1 MLNSRRFFL
10 KGLTEASTCIL
21 LFQASP
27 PIPHPRKRTE
37 IDPPAGEDKQGN
49 GNEEHA
55 PNSAQRARLQR
66 QEKEFRQTMQQLLTK
81 VGDLK
86 AQVDSLHTSDVFS
99 IDVVR
104 QTEEIEKLA
113 KQLKRYA
120 KP

>member
-10 KGLTEASTCIL
+10 RGLAEASTCIW
-21 LFQASP
+21 LFQSSP
-27 PIPHPRKRTE
+27 PIPQPRKRTE
-37 IDPPAGEDKQGN
+37 IDPPAGEDKQDN
-49 GNEEHA
+49 ENEERA
-55 PNSAQRARLQR
+55 PNSGQRSRLQR
-66 QEKEFRQTMQQLLTK
+66 QEKEFRQTIQQLLTR

-86 AQVDSLHTSDVFS
+86 TQVDGLHTSDVFS